1 MSKSVNNYIRINE
14 EPAKMFTQVM
24 AVSDRLMWNYFE
36 LLTDAPQ
43 TEIAELKLKTE
54 KEIVHPRDV
63 KMDLAHRIVAIF
75 YDKKQADGAKE
86 EFVRVAQEGKLPT
99 TIPTVAVKENF
110 LNLPDLLVALSAAKS
125 KGEARRL
132 CEQGGVK
139 VGGELKTDW
148 QEMIEIKPGMVVQ
161 IGKSKFYKV
170 A

>member
-1 MSKSVNNYIRINE
+1 
-14 EPAKMFTQVM
+14 MFTQIM

-86 EFVRVAQEGKLPT
+86 EFVRVAREGKLPT
-99 TIPTVAVKENF
+99 DIPVIAVKEKS
-110 LNLPDLLVALSAAKS
+110 LSLPELLTALAAAKS

-132 CEQGGVK
+132 AEQNGVK
-139 VGGELKTDW
+139 IDGRIKNDW
-148 QEMIEIKPGMVVQ
+148 KETIEVKPGMVVQ
-161 IGKSKFYKV
+161 IGKSKFYKI